1 MMPST
6 PTTPNPDNSGMQ
18 VNLVG
23 PNEDS
28 RRTLERKIAE
38 EVKKNATSP
47 VESIEIQRMVKLFD
61 INQWRCFSKRR
72 TEVGQELGGSNFNQ
86 KFLFLTSPYVDQIS
100 VYGIDMARDA
110 IDGTFGHGIYLTQSA
125 LNASRYAF
133 NSKTGCSAHQ
143 LTKCMTCTRKMIVC
157 KVVLGKSY
165 NSAGKVNHSELP
177 RGYHSVQGLIKGHPS
192 DVFVVYDTY
201 QIIPTFYV
209 EFTTSFKP
217 REGQPHS
224 NGSGRRENIPPQNR
238 QGNASRRGDPARQNN
253 QGIGLGTVVTNLA
266 PLAPLLIDT
275 FLRRGGR
282 GVLPNANFNL
292 QGTIPYV
299 GSEYNLSFSLN

>member
-6 PTTPNPDNSGMQ
+6 PTTPNPDNSGLQ

-28 RRTLERKIAE
+28 YRTLERKIND
-38 EVKKNATSP
+38 EVKKNGTSP
-47 VESIEIQRMVKLFD
+47 VERIEIQRMVKLVD
-61 INQWRCFSKRR
+61 SNHWRCYSQRR
-72 TEVGQELGGSNFNQ
+72 NEVGQELGGSNFNQ

-143 LTKCMTCTRKMIVC
+143 HTKCTTCTRKMIVC

-165 NSAGKVNHSELP
+165 NSTGKVNHSELP
-177 RGYHSVQGLIKGHPS
+177 RGYHSVQGVIKGHPS

-201 QIIPTFYV
+201 QIIPTYYV
-209 EFTTSFKP
+209 EFTTFFKQ
-217 REGQPHS
+217 RGGQPDS
-224 NGSGRRENIPPQNR
+224 NGFGRR
-238 QGNASRRGDPARQNN
+238 QGNTSRRGDPARQNN
-253 QGIGLGTVVTNLA
+253 QGNGLVTAASQVVTTLA
-266 PLAPLLIDT
+266 PLAPVLIDT
-275 FLRRGGR
+275 FLQVAEDQQYQTPILMYRAQFQC
-282 GVLPNANFNL
+282 LA
-292 QGTIPYV
+292 
-299 GSEYNLSFSLN
+299 LNTNSASV